1 MNDDVILVFNK
12 DVNIITFN
20 WSQILKTLIIPTAI
34 LLFQLSVFSWVGM
47 IVILSYMVTTLRVSS
62 CNYWSILLSFKKKKK
77 FLLDKAVLLNILDR
91 WGQRRINSSYARLT
105 LCWIFSLPLSV
116 RKIITETRVRP
127 PWSPY
132 CTSGFVVF
140 QIKLGFMYVVSFQSH
155 FLLFLEKRY
164 SNHWTFFFFFLSKS
178 FHFSHP
184 IEHTEEIR
192 RHIVRGEFLRKW
204 CSGLLGH

>member
-20 WSQILKTLIIPTAI
+20 WSQMLKTLIIPTAI
-34 LLFQLSVFSWVGM
+34 LLFQLSVFSLVGM

-62 CNYWSILLSFKKKKK
+62 CNYWSILLSFKKKKY
-77 FLLDKAVLLNILDR
+77 LLDKAVLLNILYR

-105 LCWIFSLPLSV
+105 LCWISSLPLSG
-116 RKIITETRVRP
+116 RKIITETGVRP
-127 PWSPY
+127 PH

-178 FHFSHP
+178 FHFYHP

-192 RHIVRGEFLRKW
+192 RHIVWGEYSR
-204 CSGLLGH
+204 